1 MIIHLCRP
9 IFRVTHC
16 ALVVLIL
23 SSEIFFFLYEEITD
37 LHMYVWIFQASVGIS
52 LSD

>member
-9 IFRVTHC
+9 IFRITRC

-23 SSEIFFFLYEEITD
+23 SSEVFFLYEEIAD